1 MIDKKYRVDSWWNAA
16 KGKVNQS
23 VLSYVRTVE
32 NYQVVQFEKFLREE
46 ALYDENPRTNRRYG
60 SRGGIGRSYDT
71 GEPSRRNTTSH
82 KSLRV
87 ENLVAQG
94 IDTVAANVADS
105 DISIRIQTDDANF
118 DQQQTAKRLE
128 RYSNALMALFEVVQ
142 KCQYGFKLGAALKG
156 TGVNKVW
163 IDEFDQIQVRPVPIE
178 NIIVDELEC
187 RDGKPL
193 QIHYREFYDRE
204 LLIAQYPEFA
214 EQIYRAQTIGD
225 WRRWAGYRPI
235 AKNEVVVI
243 ESWRLPIGPKGH
255 KNYVPGRHTICLHG
269 VDLVDEEYEDDFFP
283 FSIMRWNDPVWGFYG
298 HSLAERILPH
308 QAILDRR
315 EWQITASLDKKAA
328 PMVWV
333 HKQDQNLA
341 FKTLHQVGLT
351 VGSYKVNKPEGVDY
365 QAVGEETYRDLDR
378 RRAQA
383 ERETGINQMMVS
395 GAVPTAAQSGEA
407 MREARQTHS
416 QRFSIQER
424 AYEQFI
430 KDTMWLV
437 IAMCK
442 KLGAGKVPDVLHVA
456 KYGGIRPRLLKWK
469 DVDLRDLRFEMAV
482 SSAQNNT
489 PWGRQQRVTELAQ
502 AGIIDL
508 DEARQLI
515 EHPDI
520 DRIISLYNAAIESV
534 QWVIERIENGERG
547 ITPEP
552 FMNLKMCVV
561 MCQREYLLIQTQGAP
576 EEILEEI
583 SQFVTTAA
591 GILDPPQPANANMPM
606 GAVQPGAMP
615 PTPGPAGPPG
625 LAAGAPV
632 QAFNPGVYAPMS
644 A

>member
-1 MIDKKYRVDSWWNAA
+1 MAIAQKYKTSAWWNAPA
-16 KGKVNQS
+16 KKVNQQ

-32 NYQVVQFEKFLREE
+32 NLQIVQFEKFLREE
-46 ALYDENPRTNRRYG
+46 ALYDQNPRTNRRNIN
-60 SRGGIGRSYDT
+60 RTRGIGGD
-71 GEPSRRNTTSH
+71 GETYSGSH
-82 KSLRV
+82 KSV
-87 ENLVAQG
+87 MTENLVAQG
-94 IDTVAANVADS
+94 VDTIAANVADS
-105 DISIRIQTDDANF
+105 DILLRIQTDDADWNH
-118 DQQQTAKRLE
+118 QQNAKRLE
-128 RYSNALMALFEVVQ
+128 RYTNALMALFDVIP

-163 IDEFDQIQVRPVPIE
+163 IDQFDQIQVRPVPIE

-193 QIHYREFYDRE
+193 QIHYRDFFDRE

-214 EQIYRAQTIGD
+214 EQIHRAQTIGD

-235 AKNEVVVI
+235 AKNEIVVI
-243 ESWRLPIGPKGH
+243 ESWRLPIGPVDH
-255 KNYVPGRHTICLHG
+255 PNHVPGRHTICIHG

-308 QAILDRR
+308 QALLNRR
-315 EWQITASLDKKAA
+315 QWQITTSLDKKAN

-341 FKTLHQVGLT
+341 FKTFSQVGLT
-351 VGSYKVNKPEGVDY
+351 VGSYKVSKPEGIDY
-365 QAVGEETYRDLDR
+365 QAVGQETYQDVDR
-378 RRAQA
+378 IRAQS

-395 GAVPTAAQSGEA
+395 GSVPKGIQSGEGV
-407 MREARQTHS
+407 REARQTHS

-430 KDTMWLV
+430 EDTMWLV

-442 KLGAGKVPDVLHVA
+442 KLGPSKVPDVLHVS

-469 DVDLRDLRFEMAV
+469 DVSLDDLRYEMAV
-482 SSAQNNT
+482 SSAVANT
-489 PWGRQQRVTELAQ
+489 PGARQQKVTELAQ
-502 AGIIDL
+502 AGIVTL
-508 DEARQLI
+508 DEARELI

-520 DRIISLYNAAIESV
+520 DRILSLYNSAIESV
-534 QWVIERIENGERG
+534 QWVIERIENGETG

-552 FMNLKMCVV
+552 YMNLQMCVT
-561 MCQREYLLIQTQGAP
+561 MMQREYLLIQTQGAP
-576 EEILEEI
+576 EEILEELC
-583 SQFVTTAA
+583 SFLDTAA
-591 GILDPPQPANANMPM
+591 AMLNPPPPPGAGMPAGAPM
-606 GAVQPGAMP
+606 GGP
-615 PTPGPAGPPG
+615 PAPG
-625 LAAGAPV
+625 LAASGPA
-632 QAFNPGVYAPMS
+632 QAFNTGAYAPMQ